1 MPQAQ
6 PESSA
11 SPPALQACGLTCER
25 GERLLFNALDLTVDH
40 GQMIQIEGPN
50 GSGKT
55 SLLRILCG
63 LAQPLE
69 GEVLWNGQSTRRQ
82 RLEFLANVTYLSH
95 QNGIKGE
102 LTPVENLRIVR
113 GLGIPS
119 THATIGNALEQ
130 VGMLDFDDQPCHSLS
145 AGQKRRVA
153 LAQLLTNH
161 SPLWVLDEPFT
172 SLDVKG
178 VALVE
183 RMLRQHLDDGGLA
196 IVTTHHPVK
205 MGGHPITRLRLGE

>member
-1 MPQAQ
+1 MPQAL
-6 PESSA
+6 PESA
-11 SPPALQACGLTCER
+11 ALPALEARGLTCER
-25 GERLLFNALDLTVDH
+25 GERLLFSGLDLAVDH
-40 GQMIQIEGPN
+40 GQMIQLEGPN

-63 LAQPLE
+63 LAQPIE
-69 GEVLWNGQSTRRQ
+69 GEIFWNGQSTRRQ

-95 QNGIKGE
+95 HNGIKGE
-102 LTPVENLRIVR
+102 LTPLENLRIAR

-119 THATIGNALEQ
+119 PHNSIDDALEQ
-130 VGMLDFDDQPCHSLS
+130 VGLLDFDDQPCHSLS

-153 LAQLLTNH
+153 LAQLLTND

-183 RMLRQHLDDGGLA
+183 GMLRKHLDDGGLA
-196 IVTTHHPVK
+196 IVTTHHPVD
-205 MGGHPITRLRLGE
+205 MGEHTVTKLRLGG

>member
-1 MPQAQ
+1 MPKAQ
-6 PESSA
+6 PESA
-11 SPPALQACGLTCER
+11 VSPPALEARGLTCER
-25 GERLLFNALDLTVDH
+25 GERLLFSDLDLAVDH
-40 GQMIQIEGPN
+40 GQMIQLEGPN

-63 LAQPLE
+63 LAQPID
-69 GEVLWNGQSTRRQ
+69 GEVYWNGQSTRKQ

-102 LTPVENLRIVR
+102 LTPVENLRIAR
-113 GLGIPS
+113 GLGMPS
-119 THATIGNALEQ
+119 AHISIDDALQQ

-153 LAQLLTNH
+153 LAQLLTND

-172 SLDVKG
+172 SLDVAG

-183 RMLRQHLDDGGLA
+183 GMLRQHLDDGGLA
-196 IVTTHHPVK
+196 IVTTHHPVD
-205 MGGHPITRLRLGE
+205 MGSHSITKLRLGE